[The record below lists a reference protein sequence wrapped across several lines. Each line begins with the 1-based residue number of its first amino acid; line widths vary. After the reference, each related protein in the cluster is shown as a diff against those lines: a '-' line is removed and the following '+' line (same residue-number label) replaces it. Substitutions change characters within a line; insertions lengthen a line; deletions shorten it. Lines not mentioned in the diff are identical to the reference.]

1 MNRVIFPKDFLW
13 GGAVAANQCE
23 GVYLE
28 DGKGLSIQDIMPKG
42 IKGAPTEEPT
52 ADNMK
57 LVAVDFYHRYK
68 EDIAMLAEMGF
79 KVFRFSIA
87 WSRIFPNGN
96 DKEPNEK
103 GLHFYDDVLNECK
116 KYGIEPLVT
125 ISHYETPL
133 HLAVEVCGTTR
144 QTFYRNFQDKYDL
157 INWYF
162 DKILL
167 KSFEYMGESETIY
180 EGLVNKFYYIQQEN
194 LFFRTAFKNDD
205 QNCLRDHDFHLI
217 LQFYT
222 DQIEQ
227 KTGEKISEHLR
238 FLLEMYCQGSIYMT
252 VQRVLGK
259 LKGTPEEIARSLVD
273 AMPLKLMEVFKVLN
287 LL

>member
-1 MNRVIFPKDFLW
+1 M
-13 GGAVAANQCE
+13 E
-23 GVYLE
+23 
-28 DGKGLSIQDIMPKG
+28 
-42 IKGAPTEEPT
+42 
-52 ADNMK
+52 K
-57 LVAVDFYHRYK
+57 LQ
-68 EDIAMLAEMGF
+68 
-79 KVFRFSIA
+79 
-87 WSRIFPNGN
+87 NT
-96 DKEPNEK
+96 KEPSRDPERMKYRLSEAMKEWMKYAPVEK
-103 GLHFYDDVLNECK
+103 ITVKE
-116 KYGIEPLVT
+116 I
-125 ISHYETPL
+125 
-133 HLAVEVCGTTR
+133 VEVCGTTR

-167 KSFEYMGESETIY
+167 KSFEYMGKSETIY

>member
-1 MNRVIFPKDFLW
+1 MKY
-13 GGAVAANQCE
+13 AVQQ
-23 GVYLE
+23 GR
-28 DGKGLSIQDIMPKG
+28 PF
-42 IKGAPTEEPT
+42 TET
-52 ADNMK
+52 
-57 LVAVDFYHRYK
+57 
-68 EDIAMLAEMGF
+68 
-79 KVFRFSIA
+79 FR
-87 WSRIFPNGN
+87 
-96 DKEPNEK
+96 
-103 GLHFYDDVLNECK
+103 
-116 KYGIEPLVT
+116 T
-125 ISHYETPL
+125 IRFDH
-133 HLAVEVCGTTR
+133 
-144 QTFYRNFQDKYDL
+144 
-157 INWYF
+157 WYF
-162 DKILL
+162 DKIL
-167 KSFEYMGESETIY
+167 FEIFRVHGERAKQSTKDLSI
-180 EGLVNKFYYIQQEN
+180 NFYYILQEN

-252 VQRVLGK
+252 VQWVLGK

>member
-1 MNRVIFPKDFLW
+1 M
-13 GGAVAANQCE
+13 E
-23 GVYLE
+23 
-28 DGKGLSIQDIMPKG
+28 
-42 IKGAPTEEPT
+42 
-52 ADNMK
+52 K
-57 LVAVDFYHRYK
+57 LQ
-68 EDIAMLAEMGF
+68 
-79 KVFRFSIA
+79 
-87 WSRIFPNGN
+87 NT
-96 DKEPNEK
+96 KEPSRDPERMKYRLSEAMKECMKYTPVEK
-103 GLHFYDDVLNECK
+103 ITVKE
-116 KYGIEPLVT
+116 I
-125 ISHYETPL
+125 
-133 HLAVEVCGTTR
+133 VEVCGTTR

-167 KSFEYMGESETIY
+167 KSFEYMGKSETIY

>member
-1 MNRVIFPKDFLW
+1 M
-13 GGAVAANQCE
+13 
-23 GVYLE
+23 
-28 DGKGLSIQDIMPKG
+28 
-42 IKGAPTEEPT
+42 
-52 ADNMK
+52 
-57 LVAVDFYHRYK
+57 
-68 EDIAMLAEMGF
+68 
-79 KVFRFSIA
+79 
-87 WSRIFPNGN
+87 
-96 DKEPNEK
+96 
-103 GLHFYDDVLNECK
+103 
-116 KYGIEPLVT
+116 
-125 ISHYETPL
+125 
-133 HLAVEVCGTTR
+133 
-144 QTFYRNFQDKYDL
+144 

-167 KSFEYMGESETIY
+167 KSFEYMGKSETIY
-180 EGLVNKFYYIQQEN
+180 KGLVNKFYYIQQEN

>member
-1 MNRVIFPKDFLW
+1 M
-13 GGAVAANQCE
+13 E
-23 GVYLE
+23 
-28 DGKGLSIQDIMPKG
+28 
-42 IKGAPTEEPT
+42 
-52 ADNMK
+52 K
-57 LVAVDFYHRYK
+57 LQ
-68 EDIAMLAEMGF
+68 
-79 KVFRFSIA
+79 
-87 WSRIFPNGN
+87 NT
-96 DKEPNEK
+96 KEPSRDPERMKYRLSEAMKECMKYALVEK
-103 GLHFYDDVLNECK
+103 ITVKE
-116 KYGIEPLVT
+116 I
-125 ISHYETPL
+125 
-133 HLAVEVCGTTR
+133 VEVCGTTR

-167 KSFEYMGESETIY
+167 KSFEYMGKSETIY